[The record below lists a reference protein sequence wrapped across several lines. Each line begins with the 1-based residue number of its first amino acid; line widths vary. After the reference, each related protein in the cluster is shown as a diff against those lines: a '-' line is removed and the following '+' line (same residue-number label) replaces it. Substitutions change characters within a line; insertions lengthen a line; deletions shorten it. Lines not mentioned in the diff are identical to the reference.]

1 MKGSCH
7 FKVRSKKLLF
17 EFALKRNIT
26 VIKGDSATGKTT
38 LLHMLYEYLIAGK
51 ESGYSVSADNDYY
64 VYLRREPGR
73 TWQDVLYP
81 LEDTVIFIEENNP
94 FVFSEE
100 FAGFVR
106 KSGNYFV
113 LVSRSPFKMLPYSIH
128 EIYEIITDTKRAGIK
143 ESYHE
148 LRELY
153 SNYPVIENNRM
164 DTVLT
169 EDSNSGFQF
178 FSSLFENVVSA
189 GGNSRVLCCIQKIK
203 SGDILVIADGAAFG
217 AIIENCLEYAVVCS
231 GQRIAV
237 WMPESFEYLIL
248 RSGLIRSKELDKIL
262 QAIPDYVE
270 SKEYESWEQYFTQLL
285 VLLTHDKTYR
295 YSKKILD
302 GYYMQKRSIQKIIEN
317 FPEEIKNHLEDKF
330 HYDLL

>member
-1 MKGSCH
+1 M
-7 FKVRSKKLLF
+7 
-17 EFALKRNIT
+17 I
-26 VIKGDSATGKTT
+26 I
-38 LLHMLYEYLIAGK
+38 M
-51 ESGYSVSADNDYY
+51 
-64 VYLRREPGR
+64 
-73 TWQDVLYP
+73 
-81 LEDTVIFIEENNP
+81 FICAENQGVP
-94 FVFSEE
+94 
-100 FAGFVR
+100 
-106 KSGNYFV
+106 NYFV

-189 GGNSRVLCCIQKIK
+189 GGNSRVLCYIQKIK

-217 AIIENCLEYAVVCS
+217 TIIENCLEYAVVCS

-248 RSGLIRSKELDKIL
+248 RSGLIPCSAPCSVPLAAAYLLESVIPCCLLD
-262 QAIPDYVE
+262 
-270 SKEYESWEQYFTQLL
+270 F
-285 VLLTHDKTYR
+285 
-295 YSKKILD
+295 
-302 GYYMQKRSIQKIIEN
+302 
-317 FPEEIKNHLEDKF
+317 
-330 HYDLL
+330 